1 MEDFGEHDLAD
12 DDGGQADDDRA
23 APHADIDKALI
34 LRQQRAGEGDEAVG
48 EHEAEHLIRV
58 GVDALRA
65 RHVGVCA
72 GCAQGAAA
80 LRAEEPIQQRDHR
93 DGQRRQ
99 NEDRVGK
106 RQHTRVAGG
115 DEQRIIVDADRHI
128 RLAAEDA
135 QVDGIERKL
144 GQNARQNR
152 RDAHERVEN
161 ARREA
166 GEHADQKR
174 RDHRDPHVA
183 AADDEHGGHRAAG
196 CDAAVHRQI
205 GHIEDSIGNIHA
217 NRHDAPDHALRTGA
231 GERVKQLG
239 NLHWIVLLM
248 IRMKPRERSAA
259 SLAHADVFENR
270 FYSIAT

>member
-1 MEDFGEHDLAD
+1 MTNKKLMKKIAPVVMSAAVAMTSMPYAVLASDFTDS
-12 DDGGQADDDRA
+12 
-23 APHADIDKALI
+23 
-34 LRQQRAGEGDEAVG
+34 
-48 EHEAEHLIRV
+48 
-58 GVDALRA
+58 GVLTDSTDFS
-65 RHVGVCA
+65 VS
-72 GCAQGAAA
+72 
-80 LRAEEPIQQRDHR
+80 EEF
-93 DGQRRQ
+93 
-99 NEDRVGK
+99 
-106 RQHTRVAGG
+106 
-115 DEQRIIVDADRHI
+115 
-128 RLAAEDA
+128 AAEDA

-144 GQNARQNR
+144 GQNTRQNR